1 MKGRLLRVAL
11 LLFGSGMTAL
21 IYQVAW
27 MRELRLIFGFSTAA
41 SAAVLGIFM
50 GGLGAGS
57 WWLGRKADQS
67 ARPLA
72 FYGRL
77 ELAVAGSAAVSP
89 LWVFLVRQGYI
100 ALGGTL
106 SLGLVAGTFVRL
118 LFSAFVLCLPTV
130 LMGGTLP
137 AATRAIET
145 DEDSR
150 RRYLA
155 LLYGSNTIGAVA
167 GTVLSTFLLLE
178 TFGTRMTL
186 WLACVV
192 NALVGL
198 AAVRLSRMAP
208 PVPVEMTAPEDSRLA
223 IRGSRSAEKP
233 QRKEKQKQRPKR
245 GEETLG
251 QAASTADERPPARGF
266 VLASAGIVGFAFFLM
281 ELVWY
286 RMLAPLL
293 GGSTYTFGLILAVAL
308 AGIGTG
314 SAVYWL
320 TGRRRAPT
328 LSGFAATCA
337 LEALCLIVPYAL
349 GDRLA
354 LLAVLLRPIG
364 AFGFG
369 GYVAGWSLVAGLVV
383 FPAAFV
389 AGLQFP
395 LLIALLGQGRE
406 RVGSDVG
413 IAYAWNTIG
422 GIAGSL
428 AGGFGLLPLLSATG
442 TWVFVAGLLCAL
454 GLLALLLSLSRR
466 ERHVL
471 RSLGEG
477 GAGVRGIF
485 SLSRRERAG
494 VRGKRGGI
502 WVPTGAAA
510 ACLLLMLSAPGP
522 TAAWRHSPVGA
533 GRVDLG
539 NSSPNALHDWL
550 RSRRRILAWE
560 EDGVESSVALL
571 KASDGYA
578 FVISGRTDGN
588 SRGDAATQVMGG
600 LIGAALH
607 SNPRRALVIGLGT
620 GSTAGWLAAVPSMKR
635 VDVVELEP
643 AILRVA
649 RDCSP
654 VNRDVLDN
662 ARARIWI
669 GDAREWLLTS
679 RQTYDVIFSEPSNPY
694 RAGISSLFT
703 ADFYR
708 AARSRLAPGGIFLQW
723 LQAYE
728 VDSGTVRT
736 VYATLG
742 SVFPEVETWHTMQS
756 DLILAATM
764 EPIAYDG
771 SRLRERLR
779 QEPYVSALRDA
790 WRVSDLEGFLSHY
803 VARPSLAR
811 TLPSS
816 ERTPLNTDD
825 ANVVEF
831 AFARSLG
838 HDTFFDVEEMR
849 QVARTSGEDRPPVSG
864 EVDWAAVNRWRVAAA
879 TSSGRSPT
887 ATAGMTVEELRQA
900 LAQKSFVEARPE
912 AVLTNW
918 RAQPWEPRGS
928 IEEIVL
934 AEALAQ
940 GGEETAID
948 LIERIRQR
956 RSVEADVLLARLR
969 WRQGRL
975 EEAAQALERAFQVYR
990 EDPWPLAILVRNSFA
1005 VVLDIA
1011 SRDAGLA
1018 ARLEESLAQPFA
1030 LFLLDEERRLIRLEV
1045 ASRLDASRY
1054 AHAVEDMEPNVP
1066 WRRSILERRAQAYA
1080 ATGNSLAPLARREL
1094 AKFMEKEPPP
1104 FAAAVTPGKN

>member
-27 MRELRLIFGFSTAA
+27 MRDLRLIFGFSTAA
-41 SAAVLGIFM
+41 SAAVLAIFM

-57 WWLGRKADQS
+57 VLLGRRADRS

-77 ELAVAGSAAVSP
+77 ELAVAGSAAVTP

-106 SLGLVAGTFVRL
+106 RLGLAAGTLARL
-118 LFSAFVLCLPTV
+118 LFSAVVLCLPTV

-137 AATRAIET
+137 AATRAVET
-145 DEDSR
+145 DEDSS

-155 LLYGSNTIGAVA
+155 LLYGSNTIGAVT

-198 AAVRLSRMAP
+198 AAVRLSKMAP
-208 PVPVEMTAPEDSRLA
+208 PVPVEVTAPEDSRLA
-223 IRGSRSAEKP
+223 VQDSRSAEKP
-233 QRKEKQKQRPKR
+233 QRREKQKQKPRR
-245 GEETLG
+245 GEEAPG
-251 QAASTADERPPARGF
+251 QAASTADERPAARGF

-293 GGSTYTFGLILAVAL
+293 GGSTYTFGLILAIAL

-320 TGRRRAPT
+320 TGRGRAPT
-328 LSGFAATCA
+328 LAGFAATCA
-337 LEALCLIVPYAL
+337 LEALCLIASYAL

-442 TWVFVAGLLCAL
+442 IWVFVAGLLCAL
-454 GLLALLLSLSRR
+454 ALLALLLSLSRR
-466 ERHVL
+466 ERA
-471 RSLGEG
+471 
-477 GAGVRGIF
+477 GARGIF

-494 VRGKRGGI
+494 VRGNRGGT
-502 WVPTGAAA
+502 WVPIGAAA

-533 GRVDLG
+533 GRVDLAKP
-539 NSSPNALHDWL
+539 SPNTLRDWL
-550 RSRRRILAWE
+550 RGRRRIVAWE
-560 EDGVESSVALL
+560 KDGVESSVALV

-578 FVISGRTDGN
+578 FVISGKTDG
-588 SRGDAATQVMGG
+588 SARGDAATQVMGG

-607 SNPRRALVIGLGT
+607 SNPRRGLVIGLGT
-620 GSTAGWLAAVPSMKR
+620 GSTAGWLAAVPSIER

-649 RDCSP
+649 GDCSP
-654 VNRDVLDN
+654 VNHDVLRN
-662 ARARIWI
+662 PRVRIWI
-669 GDAREWLLTS
+669 GDAREWLLAS
-679 RQTYDVIFSEPSNPY
+679 RETYDVIFSEPSNPY

-708 AARSRLAPGGIFLQW
+708 AARSRLTPGGIFLQW

-742 SVFPEVETWHTMQS
+742 SVFPEVETWHTKQS
-756 DLILAATM
+756 DLVLAATT
-764 EPIAYDG
+764 EPIIYEG

-803 VARPSLAR
+803 VARSSLTR
-811 TLPSS
+811 TLTSS
-816 ERTPLNTDD
+816 GSTPLNTDD
-825 ANVVEF
+825 ANIVEF

-849 QVARTSGEDRPPVSG
+849 QLARSSQEDRPVVSG
-864 EVDWAAVNRWRVAAA
+864 DVDWAAVNRWRVAAA
-879 TSSGRSPT
+879 TSQGRPPA
-887 ATAGMTVEELRQA
+887 ATAGMTMEELRQA

-940 GGEETAID
+940 GGEETAIGF
-948 LIERIRQR
+948 IERIRRR

-975 EEAAQALERAFQVYR
+975 EEAAQALERAFHVYR

-1011 SRDAGLA
+1011 SRDGGLA

-1030 LFLLDEERRLIRLEV
+1030 LFLLDEERRLMRLEV

-1054 AHAVEDMEPNVP
+1054 ARAVGDMEPNVP
-1066 WRRSILERRAQAYA
+1066 WRRPILERRAQAYA

-1094 AKFMEKEPPP
+1094 ARFMEKEPPP
-1104 FAAAVTPGKN
+1104 FAPPEGEAKR

>member
-1 MKGRLLRVAL
+1 MKGRVLRVAL

-41 SAAVLGIFM
+41 SAAVLAIFM

-57 WWLGRKADQS
+57 WWLGSRADET
-67 ARPLA
+67 AHPLA

-77 ELAVAGSAAVSP
+77 ELAVAGSAAVTP
-89 LWVFLVRQGYI
+89 LLVFLVRRGYI

-106 SLGLVAGTFVRL
+106 TLGLAAGTVARL
-118 LFSAFVLCLPTV
+118 LFSAIVLCVPTM

-137 AATRAIET
+137 AAVRAVET
-145 DEDSR
+145 DEDST

-155 LLYGSNTIGAVA
+155 LLYGSNTIGAVTGA
-167 GTVLSTFLLLE
+167 VLSTFLLLE
-178 TFGTRMTL
+178 TFGTRLTL
-186 WLACVV
+186 WLACAV

-198 AAVRLSRMAP
+198 AAVRLSRRAP
-208 PVPVEMTAPEDSRLA
+208 PAPVEVNRSRFQVPGSTEPEEGRREKKKPRSKETAAVHVAPA
-223 IRGSRSAEKP
+223 PG
-233 QRKEKQKQRPKR
+233 RPR
-245 GEETLG
+245 
-251 QAASTADERPPARGF
+251 ARGF

-293 GGSTYTFGLILAVAL
+293 GGSTYTFGLILAIAL

-320 TGRRRAPT
+320 AGRGKAPS

-354 LLAVLLRPIG
+354 LLAALLRPIG

-389 AGLQFP
+389 AGFQFP
-395 LLIALLGQGRE
+395 LLIALLGRGRE

-413 IAYAWNTIG
+413 NAYAWNTMG

-428 AGGFGLLPLLSATG
+428 AGGFGLLPLFSATG

-454 GLLALLLSLSRR
+454 ALLALLLFGRAEGAALGRSSGNPVR
-466 ERHVL
+466 VL
-471 RSLGEG
+471 LG
-477 GAGVRGIF
+477 
-485 SLSRRERAG
+485 L
-494 VRGKRGGI
+494 
-502 WVPTGAAA
+502 GAAA
-510 ACLLLMLSAPGP
+510 GCLVLLLASPGP
-522 TAAWRHSPVGA
+522 TAAWRHSPIGA

-539 NSSPNALHDWL
+539 EPSPNALRDWL
-550 RSRRRILAWE
+550 RGRRRILAWE
-560 EDGVESSVALL
+560 KDGVESSVALV

-578 FVISGRTDGN
+578 FVISGKTDGS

-607 SNPRRALVIGLGT
+607 PNPRRGLVIGLGT
-620 GSTAGWLAAVPSMKR
+620 GSTAGWLAAVPSIER

-649 RDCSP
+649 RDCAQ
-654 VNRDVLDN
+654 VNHDVLGN
-662 ARARIWI
+662 PRVRIWI
-669 GDAREWLLTS
+669 GDAREWLLAS
-679 RQTYDVIFSEPSNPY
+679 RETYDVIFSEPSNPY

-703 ADFYR
+703 TDFYR
-708 AARSRLAPGGIFLQW
+708 AVRSRLAPGGIFLQW

-742 SVFPEVETWHTMQS
+742 SVFPEVETWHTKQS
-756 DLILAATM
+756 DLILAATAG
-764 EPIAYDG
+764 PIAYDG
-771 SRLRERLR
+771 GRLRERLR
-779 QEPYVSALRDA
+779 QEPYLSALRDA

-803 VARPSLAR
+803 VARSSLTR
-811 TLPSS
+811 TLISS
-816 ERTPLNTDD
+816 GHTPLNTDD

-838 HDTFFDVEEMR
+838 HDTIFDVE
-849 QVARTSGEDRPPVSG
+849 
-864 EVDWAAVNRWRVAAA
+864 
-879 TSSGRSPT
+879 
-887 ATAGMTVEELRQA
+887 
-900 LAQKSFVEARPE
+900 
-912 AVLTNW
+912 
-918 RAQPWEPRGS
+918 
-928 IEEIVL
+928 
-934 AEALAQ
+934 
-940 GGEETAID
+940 
-948 LIERIRQR
+948 
-956 RSVEADVLLARLR
+956 
-969 WRQGRL
+969 
-975 EEAAQALERAFQVYR
+975 
-990 EDPWPLAILVRNSFA
+990 
-1005 VVLDIA
+1005 
-1011 SRDAGLA
+1011 
-1018 ARLEESLAQPFA
+1018 
-1030 LFLLDEERRLIRLEV
+1030 
-1045 ASRLDASRY
+1045 
-1054 AHAVEDMEPNVP
+1054 
-1066 WRRSILERRAQAYA
+1066 
-1080 ATGNSLAPLARREL
+1080 
-1094 AKFMEKEPPP
+1094 
-1104 FAAAVTPGKN
+1104 

>member
-11 LLFGSGMTAL
+11 LLFGSGMSAL

-41 SAAVLGIFM
+41 SAAVLAIFM

-57 WWLGRKADQS
+57 WWLGRRADQS
-67 ARPLA
+67 AHPLA

-77 ELAVAGSAAVSP
+77 ELAVAGSAAITP
-89 LWVFLVRQGYI
+89 LLVFLVRQAYI
-100 ALGGTL
+100 AVGGTL
-106 SLGLVAGTFVRL
+106 TLGLAAGTLVRL
-118 LFSAFVLCLPTV
+118 LFSAIVLCLPTV

-137 AATRAIET
+137 AATRAVET
-145 DEDSR
+145 DEDKS

-155 LLYGSNTIGAVA
+155 LLYGSNTIGAVTGA
-167 GTVLSTFLLLE
+167 VLSTFFLLE
-178 TFGTRMTL
+178 TFGTRLTL
-186 WLACVV
+186 WLACLV

-198 AAVRLSRMAP
+198 AAVRLSRKAAP
-208 PVPVEMTAPEDSRLA
+208 APIEA
-223 IRGSRSAEKP
+223 NGSRSPAPGSREPEEGRREKKKFKL
-233 QRKEKQKQRPKR
+233 KE
-245 GEETLG
+245 GA
-251 QAASTADERPPARGF
+251 AASASAVEPGRSRARGF
-266 VLASAGIVGFAFFLM
+266 VLASAGIVGFVFFLM

-293 GGSTYTFGLILAVAL
+293 GGSTYTFGLILAIAL

-320 TGRRRAPT
+320 AGRGKAPT

-369 GYVAGWSLVAGLVV
+369 GYVAGWSLVAGIVV
-383 FPAAFV
+383 FPAAFI

-413 IAYAWNTIG
+413 SAYAWNTMG

-442 TWVFVAGLLCAL
+442 TWVFLTALLCAL
-454 GLLALLLSLSRR
+454 DLLAIL
-466 ERHVL
+466 
-471 RSLGEG
+471 
-477 GAGVRGIF
+477 A
-485 SLSRRERAG
+485 SRRERAG
-494 VRGKRGGI
+494 AEGSRRPVWLAI
-502 WVPTGAAA
+502 GAAA
-510 ACLLLMLSAPGP
+510 AALLLLQAPGP
-522 TAAWRHSPVGA
+522 TAAWRHSPIGA
-533 GRVDLG
+533 GRVELPKP
-539 NSSPNALHDWL
+539 SPNTLHDWL
-550 RSRRRILAWE
+550 RGRRRILAWE
-560 EDGVESSVALL
+560 KDGVESSVALV

-578 FVISGRTDGN
+578 FVISGKTDGS

-600 LIGAALH
+600 LIGAALNP
-607 SNPRRALVIGLGT
+607 NPRRGLVIGLGT
-620 GSTAGWLAAVPSMKR
+620 GSTGGWLAAVPSMER

-649 RDCSP
+649 RECSQ
-654 VNRDVLDN
+654 VNHDVLGN
-662 ARARIWI
+662 PKARIWI
-669 GDAREWLLTS
+669 GDAREWLLAS
-679 RQTYDVIFSEPSNPY
+679 REKYDVIFSEPSNPY

-742 SVFPEVETWHTMQS
+742 SVFPEVETWHTKQS
-756 DLILAATM
+756 DLVLAATA

-771 SRLRERLR
+771 GRLRERLR
-779 QEPYVSALRDA
+779 QEPYLSALRDA

-803 VARPSLAR
+803 VARSSLTR
-811 TLPSS
+811 TLTSS
-816 ERTPLNTDD
+816 GQTPLNTDD
-825 ANVVEF
+825 DNVVEF

-838 HDTFFDVEEMR
+838 HDTFFDVEELR
-849 QVARTSGEDRPPVSG
+849 QAARSSQEDRPAVSG

-879 TSSGRSPT
+879 TSTGRPPT

-900 LAQKSFVEARPE
+900 LAQKSFVEGRPE

-918 RAQPWEPRGS
+918 RAQRWEPRGS

-940 GGEETAID
+940 GAEEIAAEY
-948 LIERIRQR
+948 IERIRQR
-956 RSVEADVLLARLR
+956 RAVEADVLLARLR

-975 EEAAQALERAFQVYR
+975 EEATQAFERAFLAYR
-990 EDPWPLAILVRNSFA
+990 EDPWPLAILIRNSFS

-1011 SRDAGLA
+1011 SRDAALA
-1018 ARLEESLAQPFA
+1018 SRLEESLAQPFS
-1030 LFLLDEERRLIRLEV
+1030 LSVLDEERRLIRLEV
-1045 ASRLDASRY
+1045 ASRLDPSRY
-1054 AHAVEDMEPNVP
+1054 VRAVEDMEPNVP
-1066 WRRSILERRAQAYA
+1066 WRRPILERRAQAYS
-1080 ATGNSLAPLARREL
+1080 ATGNSRAPLARREL
-1094 AKFMEKEPPP
+1094 AKFLAKEPPP
-1104 FAAAVTPGKN
+1104 FSPGTAARGKN

>member
-1 MKGRLLRVAL
+1 MKRRLLLVAL

-41 SAAVLGIFM
+41 SAAVLAIFM

-57 WWLGRKADQS
+57 WWLGRKADRTE
-67 ARPLA
+67 RPLA

-77 ELAVAGSAAVSP
+77 ELAVAGSAAVTP
-89 LWVFLVRQGYI
+89 LLVFLVRQGYI

-106 SLGLVAGTFVRL
+106 SLGLAGGTLLRL
-118 LFSAFVLCLPTV
+118 LLSAVVLCVPTF

-137 AATRAIET
+137 AATRAVET
-145 DEDSR
+145 DEDPT

-155 LLYGSNTIGAVA
+155 LLYGSNTIGAVTGA
-167 GTVLSTFLLLE
+167 VLSTFLLLE
-178 TFGTRMTL
+178 TFGTRLTL
-186 WLACVV
+186 WLACAV

-198 AAVRLSRMAP
+198 AALRLARRAA
-208 PVPVEMTAPEDSRLA
+208 PVPVEEAEGFRFQVS
-223 IRGSRSAEKP
+223 GSRE
-233 QRKEKQKQRPKR
+233 
-245 GEETLG
+245 
-251 QAASTADERPPARGF
+251 ADEPRERKKKKSKPKEEAAAPASGTPPGGSRGRGF

-308 AGIGTG
+308 AGIGAG

-320 TGRRRAPT
+320 SARGKVPT
-328 LSGFAATCA
+328 LAGFAATCA

-354 LLAVLLRPIG
+354 LLAALLRPIG

-369 GYVAGWSLVAGLVV
+369 GYVAGWSLVSGLVV

-395 LLIALLGQGRE
+395 LLIALLGHGRE

-413 IAYAWNTIG
+413 MAYAWNTMG

-454 GLLALLLSLSRR
+454 ALFALLPAFSRR
-466 ERHVL
+466 PKEKAGTSRG
-471 RSLGEG
+471 R
-477 GAGVRGIF
+477 GAIG
-485 SLSRRERAG
+485 LS
-494 VRGKRGGI
+494 I
-502 WVPTGAAA
+502 GAAA
-510 ACLLLMLSAPGP
+510 ACLFLLRAPGP
-522 TAAWRHSPVGA
+522 TAAWRHSPIGA

-539 NSSPNALHDWL
+539 KPSPNALEDWL
-550 RSRRRILAWE
+550 RGRRRILAWQK
-560 EDGVESSVALL
+560 DGVESSVALL
-571 KASDGYA
+571 KASDGFA
-578 FVISGRTDGN
+578 FVISGKTDGS

-600 LIGAALH
+600 LIGAVLH
-607 SNPRRALVIGLGT
+607 PNPRRALVIGLGT
-620 GSTAGWLAAVPSMKR
+620 GSTAGWLGAVPTMER

-649 RDCSP
+649 RDCAP
-654 VNRDVLDN
+654 VNHDVLGN
-662 ARARIWI
+662 PRVRIWL
-669 GDAREWLLTS
+669 GDAREWLLAS
-679 RQTYDVIFSEPSNPY
+679 REKYDVIFSEPSNPY

-708 AARSRLAPGGIFLQW
+708 AVRSRLAPGGIFLQW

-742 SVFPEVETWHTMQS
+742 SAFPEVETWHTKQN
-756 DLILAATM
+756 DLILAATAD
-764 EPIAYDG
+764 PIAYDG
-771 SRLRERLR
+771 GRLRERLA

-790 WRVSDLEGFLSHY
+790 WRVSGLEGFLSHY
-803 VARPSLAR
+803 VARPSLTR
-811 TLPSS
+811 TLVSS
-816 ERTPLNTDD
+816 GSAALNTDD
-825 ANVVEF
+825 ANIVEF

-838 HDTFFDVEEMR
+838 HDTFFDVAELAQAARSSR
-849 QVARTSGEDRPPVSG
+849 QDRPAVSG
-864 EVDWAAVNRWRVAAA
+864 DVDWTAVDRWRVSA
-879 TSSGRSPT
+879 TTAQGRPPS
-887 ATAGMTVEELRQA
+887 ASAGMTLDEVRQA
-900 LAQKSFVEARPE
+900 LAQKSFIEARPE

-928 IEEIVL
+928 VEEVVL

-940 GGEETAID
+940 GGEEIALTY
-948 LIERIRQR
+948 IERIRQR
-956 RSVEADVLLARLR
+956 REVEADVLLARLR
-969 WRQGRL
+969 WREGRL
-975 EEAAQALERAFQVYR
+975 EEATQALENAFRKYR
-990 EDPWPLAILVRNSFA
+990 EDPWPLAVLVRNSFA

-1011 SRDAGLA
+1011 SRDAALA
-1018 ARLEESLAQPFA
+1018 SRLEESLAHPFA
-1030 LFLLDEERRLIRLEV
+1030 LALLDEERCLIRLEL
-1045 ASRLDASRY
+1045 ASRLEASRY
-1054 AHAVEDMEPNVP
+1054 ARALEEMEPDVP
-1066 WRRSILERRAQAYA
+1066 WRRPILERRAQAYA
-1080 ATGNSLAPLARREL
+1080 ATGNPLAPVARREL

-1104 FAAAVTPGKN
+1104 FAPLAGEAK

>member
-41 SAAVLGIFM
+41 SAAVLAIFM

-57 WWLGRKADQS
+57 LLLGRRADRS
-67 ARPLA
+67 AHPLA

-77 ELAVAGSAAVSP
+77 ELAVAGSAAATP

-106 SLGLVAGTFVRL
+106 RLGLAAGTLARL
-118 LFSAFVLCLPTV
+118 LFSAVVLCLPTV

-137 AATRAIET
+137 AATRAVET

-198 AAVRLSRMAP
+198 AAVRLSRTAP
-208 PVPVEMTAPEDSRLA
+208 PVPVEVTTPEDSSLA
-223 IRGSRSAEKP
+223 IQDSRSAEKP
-233 QRKEKQKQRPKR
+233 QRKEKQKQKPKR
-245 GEETLG
+245 GEEAPG
-251 QAASTADERPPARGF
+251 EAASTADERPRARGF

-293 GGSTYTFGLILAVAL
+293 GGSTYTFGLILAIAL

-320 TGRRRAPT
+320 TGRGRAPT

-337 LEALCLIVPYAL
+337 LEALCLIVSYAL

-466 ERHVL
+466 E
-471 RSLGEG
+471 G
-477 GAGVRGIF
+477 
-485 SLSRRERAG
+485 AG

-502 WVPTGAAA
+502 WVPIGAAG
-510 ACLLLMLSAPGP
+510 ACLLLLRAPGP

-539 NSSPNALHDWL
+539 KPSPNTLRDWL
-550 RSRRRILAWE
+550 RGRRRVLAWE
-560 EDGVESSVALL
+560 KEGVESSVAVL

-578 FVISGRTDGN
+578 FVISGKTDGS

-607 SNPRRALVIGLGT
+607 SNPRRGLVIGLGT
-620 GSTAGWLAAVPSMKR
+620 GSTAGWLAAVPSIER

-649 RDCSP
+649 GDCSP
-654 VNRDVLDN
+654 VNHDVLGN
-662 ARARIWI
+662 PRVRIWI
-669 GDAREWLLTS
+669 GDAREWLLAS
-679 RQTYDVIFSEPSNPY
+679 RETYDVIFSEPSNPY

-708 AARSRLAPGGIFLQW
+708 AARSRLTPGGIFLQW

-742 SVFPEVETWHTMQS
+742 SVFPEVETWHTKQS
-756 DLILAATM
+756 DLILAATT
-764 EPIAYDG
+764 EPIIYDG

-790 WRVSDLEGFLSHY
+790 WRVSDLEGFLSHF
-803 VARPSLAR
+803 VARSSLTR
-811 TLPSS
+811 TLTSS
-816 ERTPLNTDD
+816 GHTPLNTDD
-825 ANVVEF
+825 ANIVEF

-838 HDTFFDVEEMR
+838 HDTFFDVGEMR
-849 QVARTSGEDRPPVSG
+849 QLARSSQEDRPAVSG
-864 EVDWAAVNRWRVAAA
+864 DVDWAAVNRWRVAAA
-879 TSSGRSPT
+879 TSQGRPPA
-887 ATAGMTVEELRQA
+887 ATAGMTMEELRQA

-940 GGEETAID
+940 GGEETAIGF
-948 LIERIRQR
+948 IERIRQR

-1054 AHAVEDMEPNVP
+1054 ARAVEDMEPNVP
-1066 WRRSILERRAQAYA
+1066 WRRPILERRAQAYA

-1104 FAAAVTPGKN
+1104 FAAAVAPGKN

>member
-1 MKGRLLRVAL
+1 
-11 LLFGSGMTAL
+11 MTAL

-41 SAAVLGIFM
+41 SAAVLAIFM

-57 WWLGRKADQS
+57 WLLGKRADR
-67 ARPLA
+67 AAHPLA

-77 ELAVAGSAAVSP
+77 ELAVAGSAAATP
-89 LWVFLVRQGYI
+89 LWLFLVRQGYI

-106 SLGLVAGTFVRL
+106 RLGLGGGTLARL
-118 LFSAFVLCLPTV
+118 LFSTLVLCLPTV

-137 AATRAIET
+137 AATRAVET
-145 DEDSR
+145 DEDPTR
-150 RRYLA
+150 RSLA
-155 LLYGSNTIGAVA
+155 LLYGSNTMGAVA
-167 GTVLSTFLLLE
+167 GAVLSTFLLLE
-178 TFGTRMTL
+178 SFGTRMTL

-198 AAVRLSRMAP
+198 AAVRLSKTAP
-208 PVPVEMTAPEDSRLA
+208 TAQPAPVEQKASRDATPA
-223 IRGSRSAEKP
+223 IPDSRSAQGP
-233 QRKEKQKQRPKR
+233 QRREKKKQKAKRREEVRP
-245 GEETLG
+245 GH
-251 QAASTADERPPARGF
+251 AAAAAEERPRARGF

-293 GGSTYTFGLILAVAL
+293 GGSTYTFGLILAIAL

-320 TGRRRAPT
+320 TGLGRGPT

-337 LEALCLIVPYAL
+337 LEALCLAVPYAL

-354 LLAVLLRPIG
+354 LLAILLRPIG
-364 AFGFG
+364 AFGFV

-383 FPAAFV
+383 FPASFV

-395 LLIALLGQGRE
+395 LLIALLGKGRE
-406 RVGSDVG
+406 HVGSDVG
-413 IAYAWNTIG
+413 VAYAWNTVG

-454 GLLALLLSLSRR
+454 GFLALLLSLSRR
-466 ERHVL
+466 ERVGE
-471 RSLGEG
+471 RSTG
-477 GAGVRGIF
+477 GRVWIP
-485 SLSRRERAG
+485 
-494 VRGKRGGI
+494 I
-502 WVPTGAAA
+502 GAVA
-510 ACLLLMLSAPGP
+510 ACILLLRAPGP

-533 GRVDLG
+533 GRVDLAKP
-539 NSSPNALHDWL
+539 SPNSLLDWL
-550 RSRRRILAWE
+550 RGRRRILAWE
-560 EDGVESSVALL
+560 KDGVESSVAML
-571 KASDGYA
+571 KASEGYA
-578 FVISGRTDGN
+578 FVISGKTDGS
-588 SRGDAATQVMGG
+588 SRGDVATQVVGG

-607 SNPRRALVIGLGT
+607 SNPRRGLVIGLGT
-620 GSTAGWLAAVPSMKR
+620 GSTAGWLAAVPSIER

-649 RDCSP
+649 GDCSP
-654 VNRDVLDN
+654 VNHDVLGN
-662 ARARIWI
+662 PRVRIWI

-679 RQTYDVIFSEPSNPY
+679 RDRYDVIFSEPSNPY

-708 AARSRLAPGGIFLQW
+708 GVRSRLAPGGIFLQW

-736 VYATLG
+736 VYATLQ
-742 SVFPEVETWHTMQS
+742 SVFPEVETWHTKQS
-756 DLILAATM
+756 DLILAATV
-764 EPIAYDG
+764 EPIAYDSG
-771 SRLRERLR
+771 RLRERLR

-803 VARPSLAR
+803 VARSSLSR
-811 TLPSS
+811 TLVSTG
-816 ERTPLNTDD
+816 RTPLNTDD
-825 ANVVEF
+825 DNVVEF

-838 HDTFFDVEEMR
+838 HDTRFDVEEMR
-849 QVARTSGEDRPPVSG
+849 RLARSSQEDRPPVSG
-864 EVDWAAVNRWRVAAA
+864 EVDWAAVNRWRVTAV
-879 TSSGRSPT
+879 TSQGRPPT

-900 LAQKSFVEARPE
+900 LAQKSFLEARPE

-928 IEEIVL
+928 IEEVVL

-940 GGEETAID
+940 GGEEVAVG

-956 RSVEADVLLARLR
+956 RAVEADVLLARLR

-975 EEAAQALERAFQVYR
+975 EEATQALERAFRMYR
-990 EDPWPLAILVRNSFA
+990 EDPWPLEVLVRNSFA

-1011 SRDAGLA
+1011 SREAGLA
-1018 ARLEESLAQPFA
+1018 ARLEESLAQPFS
-1030 LFLLDEERRLIRLEV
+1030 LFLLDEERHLIRLEV
-1045 ASRLDASRY
+1045 ASRLDHSRY
-1054 AHAVEDMEPNVP
+1054 ARALEEMEPNVP
-1066 WRRSILERRAQAYA
+1066 WRRPILERRAQAYA
-1080 ATGNSLAPLARREL
+1080 ATGNPLAPLARREL
-1094 AKFMEKEPPP
+1094 TKFMKNEPPP
-1104 FAAAVTPGKN
+1104 FAAAVEEGKR

>member
-41 SAAVLGIFM
+41 SAAVLAIFM

-57 WWLGRKADQS
+57 WWFGKKADQS
-67 ARPLA
+67 AHPLA

-77 ELAVAGSAAVSP
+77 EMAVAGSAAITP
-89 LWVFLVRQGYI
+89 LLVFLVRQAYI
-100 ALGGTL
+100 AVGGTL
-106 SLGLVAGTFVRL
+106 TLGLAVGTLVRL
-118 LFSAFVLCLPTV
+118 LFSAIVLCLPTV

-137 AATRAIET
+137 AATRAVET
-145 DEDSR
+145 DEDTS

-155 LLYGSNTIGAVA
+155 LLYGSNTIGAVTGA
-167 GTVLSTFLLLE
+167 VLSTFLLLE
-178 TFGTRMTL
+178 TFGTRLTL
-186 WLACVV
+186 WLACLV

-198 AAVRLSRMAP
+198 AAVRLSRRAAP
-208 PVPVEMTAPEDSRLA
+208 APVEKGEDSRPA
-223 IRGSRSAEKP
+223 IVESRSAEKP
-233 QRKEKQKQRPKR
+233 QRKEKHKPASRR
-245 GEETLG
+245 GGEEAPG
-251 QAASTADERPPARGF
+251 QPAAAAPGRSRARGF
-266 VLASAGIVGFAFFLM
+266 VLASAGIVGFVFFLM

-293 GGSTYTFGLILAVAL
+293 GGSTYTFGLILAIAL

-320 TGRRRAPT
+320 AGRGKAPT
-328 LSGFAATCA
+328 LAGFAATCA

-369 GYVAGWSLVAGLVV
+369 GYVAGWSLVAGIVV

-389 AGLQFP
+389 AGFQFP
-395 LLIALLGQGRE
+395 LLIALLGRGRE

-413 IAYAWNTIG
+413 IAYAWNTMG

-442 TWVFVAGLLCAL
+442 TWVFVASLLCVLAVLAL
-454 GLLALLLSLSRR
+454 IVSSSREKSEVKGNRVPIWLAIGAAAVALLLLQ
-466 ERHVL
+466 
-471 RSLGEG
+471 
-477 GAGVRGIF
+477 A
-485 SLSRRERAG
+485 
-494 VRGKRGGI
+494 
-502 WVPTGAAA
+502 T
-510 ACLLLMLSAPGP
+510 GP
-522 TAAWRHSPVGA
+522 TAAWRHSPIGA
-533 GRVDLG
+533 GRVELAKP
-539 NSSPNALHDWL
+539 SPNTLTDWL
-550 RSRRRILAWE
+550 RGRRRILAWE
-560 EDGVESSVALL
+560 KDGVESSVALV

-578 FVISGRTDGN
+578 FVISGKTDGS

-607 SNPRRALVIGLGT
+607 ANPRRGLVIGLGT
-620 GSTAGWLAAVPSMKR
+620 GSTGGWLAAVPSMER

-649 RDCSP
+649 RECSK
-654 VNRDVLDN
+654 VNHDVLGN
-662 ARARIWI
+662 PKARIWI
-669 GDAREWLLTS
+669 GDAREWLLAS
-679 RQTYDVIFSEPSNPY
+679 REKYDVIFSEPSNPY

-708 AARSRLAPGGIFLQW
+708 AVRSRLAPGGIFLQW

-742 SVFPEVETWHTMQS
+742 SVFPEVETWHTKQS
-756 DLILAATM
+756 DLVLAATA
-764 EPIAYDG
+764 EPIPYDG
-771 SRLRERLR
+771 GRLRERLR
-779 QEPYVSALRDA
+779 QEPYLSALRDA

-803 VARPSLAR
+803 VARSSLTR
-811 TLPSS
+811 TLTSPG
-816 ERTPLNTDD
+816 RTPLNTDD
-825 ANVVEF
+825 DNVVEF

-838 HDTFFDVEEMR
+838 HDTFFDVEELR
-849 QVARTSGEDRPPVSG
+849 QAARSSQEDRPAVSG
-864 EVDWAAVNRWRVAAA
+864 EVDWATVNRWRVAAA
-879 TSSGRSPT
+879 TSTGRPPT

-900 LAQKSFVEARPE
+900 LAQKSFIEGRPE

-918 RAQPWEPRGS
+918 RAQQWEPRGS

-940 GGEETAID
+940 GAEEIAAD
-948 LIERIRQR
+948 YIERIRQR
-956 RSVEADVLLARLR
+956 RPVEADVLLARLR
-969 WRQGRL
+969 WRQGRM
-975 EEAAQALERAFQVYR
+975 EEATQAFERAFLAYR
-990 EDPWPLAILVRNSFA
+990 EDPWPLAILVRNSFS

-1011 SRDAGLA
+1011 SRDAALA
-1018 ARLEESLAQPFA
+1018 ARLEESLAQPFS

-1045 ASRLDASRY
+1045 ASRLEASRY
-1054 AHAVEDMEPNVP
+1054 ARAVEDMEPNVP
-1066 WRRSILERRAQAYA
+1066 WRRPILERRAQAYS
-1080 ATGNSLAPLARREL
+1080 ATGNSRAPLARREL

-1104 FAAAVTPGKN
+1104 FSPGTVPRGKN

>member
-1 MKGRLLRVAL
+1 MKRRILWVAL
-11 LLFGSGMTAL
+11 LLFGSGTTAL

-27 MRELRLIFGFSTAA
+27 MRDLRLIFGFSTAA
-41 SAAVLGIFM
+41 SAAVVAIFM

-57 WWLGRKADQS
+57 WWLGRKADET
-67 ARPLA
+67 AHPLA

-77 ELAVAGSAAVSP
+77 ELAVAGSAAVTP
-89 LWVFLVRQGYI
+89 LLVFLVRQGYI
-100 ALGGTL
+100 AVGGTL
-106 SLGLVAGTFVRL
+106 TLGLVGGTVARL
-118 LFSAFVLCLPTV
+118 LFSAIVLCVPTV

-137 AATRAIET
+137 AATRAVET
-145 DEDSR
+145 DEDSG

-155 LLYGSNTIGAVA
+155 LLYGSNTIGAVTGA
-167 GTVLSTFLLLE
+167 VLSTFLLLE
-178 TFGTRMTL
+178 TFGTRLTL
-186 WLACVV
+186 WLACAV

-198 AAVRLSRMAP
+198 AAVRLSRRAAP
-208 PVPVEMTAPEDSRLA
+208 APVPEKAPEDSRPG
-223 IRGSRSAEKP
+223 IPDSRSGQMP
-233 QRKEKQKQRPKR
+233 QRKEKHKRMPKR
-245 GEETLG
+245 EE
-251 QAASTADERPPARGF
+251 AAPGPPAPLPGGRSRVRGF

-293 GGSTYTFGLILAVAL
+293 GGSTYTFGLILAIAL

-320 TGRRRAPT
+320 AGRGKVAT

-337 LEALCLIVPYAL
+337 LEPLCLIVPYAL

-354 LLAVLLRPIG
+354 LLAALLRPIG

-383 FPAAFV
+383 FPAALV
-389 AGLQFP
+389 AGFQFP

-413 IAYAWNTIG
+413 IAYAWNTMG

-442 TWVFVAGLLCAL
+442 TWVFVAVLLCAL
-454 GLLALLLSLSRR
+454 ALLALLLFGRA
-466 ERHVL
+466 
-471 RSLGEG
+471 G
-477 GAGVRGIF
+477 GAAPARG
-485 SLSRRERAG
+485 SG
-494 VRGKRGGI
+494 NRGRI
-502 WVPTGAAA
+502 LLALGAVA
-510 ACLLLMLSAPGP
+510 ACVILLLVAPGP

-539 NSSPNALHDWL
+539 KPSPNSLHDWL
-550 RSRRRILAWE
+550 RGRRRILAWE
-560 EDGVESSVALL
+560 KDGVESSVALL

-578 FVISGRTDGN
+578 FVISGKTDGS

-607 SNPRRALVIGLGT
+607 PNPRRGLVIGLGT
-620 GSTAGWLAAVPSMKR
+620 GSTAGWLAAVPSIER

-649 RDCSP
+649 RDCAQ
-654 VNRDVLDN
+654 VNHDVLGN
-662 ARARIWI
+662 SRVRIWI
-669 GDAREWLLTS
+669 GDAREWLLAS
-679 RQTYDVIFSEPSNPY
+679 RETYDVIFSEPSNPY

-703 ADFYR
+703 TDFYR
-708 AARSRLAPGGIFLQW
+708 AMRSRLAPGGIFLQW

-742 SVFPEVETWHTMQS
+742 SVFPEVETWHTKQS

-764 EPIAYDG
+764 EPITYDG
-771 SRLRERLR
+771 GRLRERLR
-779 QEPYVSALRDA
+779 QEPYLSALRDA
-790 WRVSDLEGFLSHY
+790 WRVSELEGFLSHY
-803 VARPSLAR
+803 VARSSLTR
-811 TLPSS
+811 TLITSGH
-816 ERTPLNTDD
+816 TPLNTDD

-838 HDTFFDVEEMR
+838 HDTFFDVEELR
-849 QVARTSGEDRPPVSG
+849 QAARSSQEDRPNVSG
-864 EVDWAAVNRWRVAAA
+864 EVDWAVVNRCRVAAA
-879 TSSGRSPT
+879 TSQGRPPT

-900 LAQKSFVEARPE
+900 LAQKSFVEGRPE

-918 RAQPWEPRGS
+918 RAGPWEPRGS

-940 GGEETAID
+940 GGEELAVD
-948 LIERIRQR
+948 YIERVRQR
-956 RSVEADVLLARLR
+956 RGVEADVLLARLR

-975 EEAAQALERAFQVYR
+975 EEAVQALERAFQAYR
-990 EDPWPLAILVRNSFA
+990 EDPWPLAVLVRNSFS

-1011 SRDAGLA
+1011 SRDAALA
-1018 ARLEESLAQPFA
+1018 GRLEESLAHPFS
-1030 LFLLDEERRLIRLEV
+1030 LFLLDEERHLIRLEV

-1054 AHAVEDMEPNVP
+1054 ARAVEEMEPDVP
-1066 WRRSILERRAQAYA
+1066 WRRPILERRAQAYT
-1080 ATGNSLAPLARREL
+1080 ATGNSRAPVARREF

-1104 FAAAVTPGKN
+1104 FRPETAPRKN

>member
-1 MKGRLLRVAL
+1 
-11 LLFGSGMTAL
+11 MTAL

-41 SAAVLGIFM
+41 SAAVLAIFM

-77 ELAVAGSAAVSP
+77 ELAVAASAAATP

-118 LFSAFVLCLPTV
+118 LFSAVVLCLPTV

-137 AATRAIET
+137 AATRAVET
-145 DEDSR
+145 DEDPA

-155 LLYGSNTIGAVA
+155 LLYGSNTIGAVMGA
-167 GTVLSTFLLLE
+167 VLSTFLLLE
-178 TFGTRMTL
+178 AFGTRLTL
-186 WLACVV
+186 WLACAV

-198 AAVRLSRMAP
+198 AAVRISRRAP
-208 PVPVEMTAPEDSRLA
+208 PAPVGEMASEDSRLA
-223 IRGSRSAEKP
+223 IPDSRSAEKP
-233 QRKEKQKQRPKR
+233 RKREKHKPMPKR
-245 GEETLG
+245 REEGAPG
-251 QAASTADERPPARGF
+251 QTAASASGRSRSRGF

-293 GGSTYTFGLILAVAL
+293 GGSTYTFGLILAIAL
-308 AGIGTG
+308 VGIGTG
-314 SAVYWL
+314 SAFYWL
-320 TGRRRAPT
+320 TRRGRAPT

-354 LLAVLLRPIG
+354 LLTVLLRPIG

-383 FPAAFV
+383 LPAAFV

-413 IAYAWNTIG
+413 IAYAWNTMG

-454 GLLALLLSLSRR
+454 GVLALLLS
-466 ERHVL
+466 RHARGAAL
-471 RSLGEG
+471 ARGSGDRGSIGLG
-477 GAGVRGIF
+477 I
-485 SLSRRERAG
+485 
-494 VRGKRGGI
+494 
-502 WVPTGAAA
+502 GAAA

-522 TAAWRHSPVGA
+522 TAAWRHSPIGA
-533 GRVDLG
+533 GRVDLAKP
-539 NSSPNALHDWL
+539 SPNTLRDWL
-550 RSRRRILAWE
+550 RGRRRILAWE
-560 EDGVESSVALL
+560 KDGVESSVALV

-578 FVISGRTDGN
+578 FVISGKTDG
-588 SRGDAATQVMGG
+588 SARGDAATQVMGG

-607 SNPRRALVIGLGT
+607 SNPRRGLVIGLGT
-620 GSTAGWLAAVPSMKR
+620 GSTAGWLAAVPSIER

-649 RDCSP
+649 RDCSQINHDALGNP
-654 VNRDVLDN
+654 RV
-662 ARARIWI
+662 RIWI
-669 GDAREWLLTS
+669 GDAREWLLAS
-679 RQTYDVIFSEPSNPY
+679 RETYDVIFSEPSNPY

-708 AARSRLAPGGIFLQW
+708 AVRSRLTPGGIFLQW

-736 VYATLG
+736 VYATLR
-742 SVFPEVETWHTMQS
+742 SVFPEVETWHTKQS
-756 DLILAATM
+756 DLILAATRD
-764 EPIAYDG
+764 PIVYDG
-771 SRLRERLR
+771 GRLRERLR
-779 QEPYVSALRDA
+779 QEPFVSALRDA

-803 VARPSLAR
+803 VARSSLTR
-811 TLPSS
+811 TLISS
-816 ERTPLNTDD
+816 GHTPLNTDD
-825 ANVVEF
+825 DNVVEF

-838 HDTFFDVEEMR
+838 HDTFFDVEELR
-849 QVARTSGEDRPPVSG
+849 QVARSSQEDRPTVSG

-879 TSSGRSPT
+879 TSQGRPPT
-887 ATAGMTVEELRQA
+887 ATAGMTVEEVRQA
-900 LAQKSFVEARPE
+900 LAQKSFIEARPE

-940 GGEETAID
+940 GAEEIAAGY
-948 LIERIRQR
+948 IERIRHRQG
-956 RSVEADVLLARLR
+956 VEADVLLARLR

-975 EEAAQALERAFQVYR
+975 EEATQALERAFQMYR
-990 EDPWPLAILVRNSFA
+990 EDPWPLAVLVRNSFSL
-1005 VVLDIA
+1005 VLDIA
-1011 SRDAGLA
+1011 SRDAALA
-1018 ARLEESLAQPFA
+1018 SRLEESLARPFA
-1030 LFLLDEERRLIRLEV
+1030 LFLLDEERLLIRLEV

-1054 AHAVEDMEPNVP
+1054 ARALEELEPDVP
-1066 WRRSILERRAQAYA
+1066 WRRPILERRAQAYA
-1080 ATGNSLAPLARREL
+1080 ATGNSRAPVARREL

-1104 FAAAVTPGKN
+1104 FAPGATPGK

>member
-1 MKGRLLRVAL
+1 MKRRLLWVAL
-11 LLFGSGMTAL
+11 LLFGSGTTAL

-41 SAAVLGIFM
+41 SAAVLAIFM

-57 WWLGRKADQS
+57 WWLGRKADET
-67 ARPLA
+67 AHPLA

-77 ELAVAGSAAVSP
+77 ELGVAGSAAITP
-89 LWVFLVRQGYI
+89 LLVFLVRQAYI
-100 ALGGTL
+100 AVGGTL
-106 SLGLVAGTFVRL
+106 TLGLAAGTVARL
-118 LFSAFVLCLPTV
+118 LFSAVVLCVPTA

-137 AATRAIET
+137 AATRAVET
-145 DEDSR
+145 DEDSA

-155 LLYGSNTIGAVA
+155 LLYGSNTIGAVTGA
-167 GTVLSTFLLLE
+167 VLSTFLLLE
-178 TFGTRMTL
+178 TFGTRLTL
-186 WLACVV
+186 WLACAV

-198 AAVRLSRMAP
+198 AAVRLSRRAP
-208 PVPVEMTAPEDSRLA
+208 PAPVPEKASEDSRPA
-223 IRGSRSAEKP
+223 IPEPRSAQMP
-233 QRKEKQKQRPKR
+233 QKKEKHKKAPKR
-245 GEETLG
+245 EEGASG
-251 QAASTADERPPARGF
+251 QPSAVQAGRSRVRGF

-293 GGSTYTFGLILAVAL
+293 GGSTYTFGLILAIAL

-320 TGRRRAPT
+320 AGRGRAPS
-328 LSGFAATCA
+328 LPGFAATCA

-354 LLAVLLRPIG
+354 LLAALLRPIG

-369 GYVAGWSLVAGLVV
+369 GYVAGWSLVAGIVV

-395 LLIALLGQGRE
+395 LLIALLGQGRD

-413 IAYAWNTIG
+413 MAYAWNTAG

-428 AGGFGLLPLLSATG
+428 AGGFGLLPLLSASG
-442 TWVFVAGLLCAL
+442 TWVFVALLLCAL
-454 GLLALLLSLSRR
+454 ALLALLLFGRVGEAEMGR
-466 ERHVL
+466 GTGNRG
-471 RSLGEG
+471 RIGLG
-477 GAGVRGIF
+477 
-485 SLSRRERAG
+485 L
-494 VRGKRGGI
+494 
-502 WVPTGAAA
+502 GAAA
-510 ACLLLMLSAPGP
+510 ACLVLLLAAPGP

-539 NSSPNALHDWL
+539 KPSPNSLIDWL
-550 RSRRRILAWE
+550 RGRRRILAWE
-560 EDGVESSVALL
+560 KDGVESSVALV

-578 FVISGRTDGN
+578 FVISGKTDGS

-607 SNPRRALVIGLGT
+607 PNPRRGLVIGLGT
-620 GSTAGWLAAVPSMKR
+620 GSTAGWLAAVPTIER

-649 RDCSP
+649 RDCSQ
-654 VNRDVLDN
+654 VNHDVLGN
-662 ARARIWI
+662 PRVRIWI
-669 GDAREWLLTS
+669 GDAREWLLAS
-679 RQTYDVIFSEPSNPY
+679 REKYDVIFSEPSNPY

-742 SVFPEVETWHTMQS
+742 SVFPEVETWHTKQN

-764 EPIAYDG
+764 EPIAYDSG
-771 SRLRERLR
+771 RLRERLR
-779 QEPYVSALRDA
+779 QEPYFSALRDA
-790 WRVSDLEGFLSHY
+790 WRVSGLEGFLSHY
-803 VARPSLAR
+803 VARPSLTR
-811 TLPSS
+811 TLISS
-816 ERTPLNTDD
+816 GHTPLNTDD

-838 HDTFFDVEEMR
+838 HDTFFDVEELR
-849 QVARTSGEDRPPVSG
+849 QAARSSQEDRPAVSG
-864 EVDWAAVNRWRVAAA
+864 DVDWASVDRWRVGAA
-879 TSSGRSPT
+879 TSQGRPPT
-887 ATAGMTVEELRQA
+887 ATPGMTVEELRQA
-900 LAQKSFVEARPE
+900 LAQKSFVEGRPE
-912 AVLTNW
+912 AVLANW
-918 RAQPWEPRGS
+918 RAGAWEPRGS

-940 GGEETAID
+940 GGEELAAD
-948 LIERIRQR
+948 YIERIRQR
-956 RSVEADVLLARLR
+956 RGVEADVLLARLR

-975 EEAAQALERAFQVYR
+975 EEAVQALERAFQAYR
-990 EDPWPLAILVRNSFA
+990 DDPWPLAVLVRNSFS

-1011 SRDAGLA
+1011 SRDAALA
-1018 ARLEESLAQPFA
+1018 GRLEESLAHPFS
-1030 LFLLDEERRLIRLEV
+1030 LFLLDEERHLIRLEV
-1045 ASRLDASRY
+1045 AARLDDSRY
-1054 AHAVEDMEPNVP
+1054 ARAVEEMEPDVP
-1066 WRRSILERRAQAYA
+1066 WRRPILERRAQAYT
-1080 ATGNSLAPLARREL
+1080 ATGNSHASVARREL
-1094 AKFMEKEPPP
+1094 AKFMESEPPP
-1104 FAAAVTPGKN
+1104 FAPEAAPRKN

>member
-1 MKGRLLRVAL
+1 MKSRLLRVAL

-41 SAAVLGIFM
+41 SAAVLAIFM

-57 WWLGRKADQS
+57 WLLGRKADQ
-67 ARPLA
+67 AERPLA

-77 ELAVAGSAAVSP
+77 ELAVAGSAAVTP
-89 LWVFLVRQGYI
+89 LLVVLVRHGYI

-106 SLGLVAGTFVRL
+106 TLGLVAGTLVRL
-118 LFSAFVLCLPTV
+118 LFSAAVLCLPTV

-137 AATRAIET
+137 AATRAVET
-145 DEDSR
+145 DEDPT

-155 LLYGSNTIGAVA
+155 LLYGSNTIGAVTGA
-167 GTVLSTFLLLE
+167 VLSTFLLLE
-178 TFGTRMTL
+178 TFGTRLTL
-186 WLACVV
+186 WLACAV

-198 AAVRLSRMAP
+198 AAVQLSKRAP
-208 PVPVEMTAPEDSRLA
+208 TVPLQEKAPGPSRPATADA
-223 IRGSRSAEKP
+223 RSAEKP
-233 QRKEKQKQRPKR
+233 QQRKEKHKPAPKR
-245 GEETLG
+245 REEEAPVG
-251 QAASTADERPPARGF
+251 PAAIPEGRSRARGF

-293 GGSTYTFGLILAVAL
+293 GGSTYTFGLILAIAL

-320 TGRRRAPT
+320 TGRGKAPT

-354 LLAVLLRPIG
+354 LLAALLRPIG

-369 GYVAGWSLVAGLVV
+369 GYVVGWSLIAGLVV

-413 IAYAWNTIG
+413 SAYAWNTMG

-454 GLLALLLSLSRR
+454 GVLAL
-466 ERHVL
+466 VL
-471 RSLGEG
+471 
-477 GAGVRGIF
+477 

-494 VRGKRGGI
+494 VKGNRGAIWLGI
-502 WVPTGAAA
+502 GAAA
-510 ACLLLMLSAPGP
+510 ACLLLMSAPGP
-522 TAAWRHSPVGA
+522 TAAWRHSPIGA

-539 NSSPNALHDWL
+539 KPSPNTLTDWL
-550 RSRRRILAWE
+550 RGRRRVLAWE
-560 EDGVESSVALL
+560 KDGVESSVALL
-571 KASDGYA
+571 KASEGYA
-578 FVISGRTDGN
+578 FVISGRADGS

-620 GSTAGWLAAVPSMKR
+620 GSTAGWLAAVPSIER

-649 RDCSP
+649 RDCSE
-654 VNRDVLDN
+654 VNHGVLGN
-662 ARARIWI
+662 PRVRISI

-679 RQTYDVIFSEPSNPY
+679 RETYDVIFSEPSNPY

-728 VDSGTVRT
+728 VDSGTVGT

-742 SVFPEVETWHTMQS
+742 SVFPEVETWHTMES
-756 DLILAATM
+756 DLVLAATT

-771 SRLRERLR
+771 GRLRERLR
-779 QEPYVSALRDA
+779 EEPYLSALRDA

-803 VARPSLAR
+803 VARSSLTR
-811 TLPSS
+811 TLTSS
-816 ERTPLNTDD
+816 GHPPLNTDD

-838 HDTFFDVEEMR
+838 NDAFFDVGELL
-849 QVARTSGEDRPPVSG
+849 QAARSSQQDRPPVSG
-864 EVDWAAVNRWRVAAA
+864 EVDWAAVNRWRVAVA
-879 TSSGRSPT
+879 TSQGRPP
-887 ATAGMTVEELRQA
+887 AAAAGMTVDELRQA
-900 LAQKSFVEARPE
+900 LAQKSFIEARPE
-912 AVLTNW
+912 AVLSNW

-940 GGEETAID
+940 GGEEIAAGY
-948 LIERIRQR
+948 IEHIRQR
-956 RSVEADVLLARLR
+956 RGVEADVLLARLR
-969 WRQGRL
+969 WRQGRM
-975 EEAAQALERAFQVYR
+975 EEAVQALERAFQAYR
-990 EDPWPLAILVRNSFA
+990 KDPWPLAVLVRNSFA

-1011 SRDAGLA
+1011 SRDAALA
-1018 ARLEESLAQPFA
+1018 SRLEESLAQPFS
-1030 LFLLDEERRLIRLEV
+1030 LFLLDDERRLIRLEV

-1054 AHAVEDMEPNVP
+1054 ARAVEDMEPDVP
-1066 WRRSILERRAQAYA
+1066 WRRPILERRAQAYA
-1080 ATGNSLAPLARREL
+1080 ATGNSRASVARREL

-1104 FAAAVTPGKN
+1104 FAAEAGQGKK

>member
-1 MKGRLLRVAL
+1 MNRRLLRVAL
-11 LLFGSGMTAL
+11 LLFGLGMTAL

-41 SAAVLGIFM
+41 SAAVLAIFM

-57 WWLGRKADQS
+57 WLLGRRADRV
-67 ARPLA
+67 ANPLA

-77 ELAVAGSAAVSP
+77 ELAVAGSAAATP
-89 LWVFLVRQGYI
+89 LWVFLVRQGYV

-106 SLGLVAGTFVRL
+106 RLGLAAGTLVRL
-118 LFSAFVLCLPTV
+118 LFSAVVLCVPTV

-137 AATRAIET
+137 AATRSVET
-145 DEDSR
+145 DEDSTR
-150 RRYLA
+150 RSLA

-198 AAVRLSRMAP
+198 AAVRLSKTSGAM
-208 PVPVEMTAPEDSRLA
+208 PVQEKASKDWRLA
-223 IRGSRSAEKP
+223 IRDSESAPGP
-233 QRKEKQKQRPKR
+233 QARGKQKQKR
-245 GEETLG
+245 KRREEGVPVEPRAKPL
-251 QAASTADERPPARGF
+251 ERPRACGF

-293 GGSTYTFGLILAVAL
+293 GGSTYTFGLILAIAL
-308 AGIGTG
+308 AGIGSG
-314 SAVYWL
+314 SAVFWL
-320 TGRRRAPT
+320 AGSRKTPT

-337 LEALCLIVPYAL
+337 LEALCLAVPYAL

-354 LLAVLLRPIG
+354 VLAILLRPIG
-364 AFGFG
+364 AFGFSG
-369 GYVAGWSLVAGLVV
+369 FVAGWSLVAGLVV
-383 FPAAFV
+383 FPASFV

-395 LLIALLGQGRE
+395 LLIALLGKGRAH
-406 RVGSDVG
+406 VGSDVG

-442 TWVFVAGLLCAL
+442 TWVFVAGFLSAL
-454 GLLALLLSLSRR
+454 GLFALLL
-466 ERHVL
+466 
-471 RSLGEG
+471 
-477 GAGVRGIF
+477 

-494 VRGKRGGI
+494 VRGNPGGI
-502 WVPTGAAA
+502 WVPIGAAA
-510 ACLLLMLSAPGP
+510 VCLFLLRASGP
-522 TAAWRHSPVGA
+522 TAAWRHSPIGA
-533 GRVDLG
+533 GRVELEKP
-539 NSSPNALHDWL
+539 SPNTLRDWL
-550 RSRRRILAWE
+550 QQRRRILAWE
-560 EDGVESSVALL
+560 KDGVESSVAVL
-571 KASDGYA
+571 KGSEGYA
-578 FVISGRTDGN
+578 FVISGKTDGS

-607 SNPRRALVIGLGT
+607 SGPRRALVIGLGT
-620 GSTAGWLAAVPSMKR
+620 GSTTGWLAAVPSIER

-649 RDCSP
+649 RDSSP
-654 VNRDVLDN
+654 VNHGVLGN
-662 ARARIWI
+662 PRVRIWI

-679 RQTYDVIFSEPSNPY
+679 RDEYDIIFSEPSNPY

-703 ADFYR
+703 TDFYR
-708 AARSRLAPGGIFLQW
+708 AARSRLAPSGIFLQW

-736 VYATLG
+736 VYATLQ
-742 SVFPEVETWHTMQS
+742 SAFPEVETWHTKQS
-756 DLILAATM
+756 DLILAATK
-764 EPIAYDG
+764 EPIVYDG
-771 SRLRERLR
+771 RRLRERLA

-790 WRVSDLEGFLSHY
+790 WEVSDLEGFLSHY
-803 VARPSLAR
+803 VARSSLAR
-811 TLPSS
+811 TLVSS
-816 ERTPLNTDD
+816 GPAPLNTDD

-838 HDTFFDVEEMR
+838 HDIFFDVDEMR
-849 QVARTSGEDRPPVSG
+849 RIARSSQEDRPPISG
-864 EVDWAAVNRWRVAAA
+864 DVDWASVNRLRVAAV
-879 TSSGRSPT
+879 TSQGKAPT

-912 AVLTNW
+912 AVLTNG
-918 RAQPWEPRGS
+918 RAQRWEPRGPV
-928 IEEIVL
+928 EEVVL

-940 GGEETAID
+940 GGEEIAVD

-956 RSVEADVLLARLR
+956 RGIEADVLLARLR

-975 EEAAQALERAFQVYR
+975 EEAVQALERAFRMYR
-990 EDPWPLAILVRNSFA
+990 EDPWPLPVLVRNSFA

-1018 ARLEESLAQPFA
+1018 ARLEESLAEPFS

-1054 AHAVEDMEPNVP
+1054 ARAVGEMEPDVP
-1066 WRRSILERRAQAYA
+1066 WRRPILERRAQVYA
-1080 ATGNSLAPLARREL
+1080 ATGNPLAPLARREL
-1094 AKFMEKEPPP
+1094 AKFMENEPAS
-1104 FAAAVTPGKN
+1104 FASAAAEMKR